1 MKSKQAARASLDR
14 LSDVLKQLVASQDGG
29 SAASRTL
36 IDAAISHI
44 DVAVEAQ
51 LREILRHSD
60 FRQLQSFLADHAN
73 TQNATVH

>member
-1 MKSKQAARASLDR
+1 MESKQAVRAPLDR
-14 LSDVLKQLVASQDGG
+14 LSDALKELVASQNYG
-29 SAASRTL
+29 SAARRTL
-36 IDAAISHI
+36 IDAALSHI

-73 TQNATVH
+73 AQNATVH

>member
-36 IDAAISHI
+36 IDTAISHI
-44 DVAVEAQ
+44 DVAVEA
-51 LREILRHSD
+51 RTEILRHSD
-60 FRQLQSFLADHAN
+60 FRHSNPSSLDHAN